1 MSDKAKPRDVLAAQ
15 ALAEQAMLAARNGY
29 VSHF

>member
-1 MSDKAKPRDVLAAQ
+1 MSDKARPRDVLAAQ
-15 ALAEQAMLAARNGY
+15 ALAQRAVLAARNGC

>member
-15 ALAEQAMLAARNGY
+15 VLAQRAVLAARNAMAT
-29 VSHF
+29 